1 MAATPPVESDTDL
14 DDLPIDQSSTSMFGI
29 YPMLALAIMIGIGLP
44 TGIWVMIREP
54 EMTPLEKTVESIEF
68 LKQGRTRTAYMQ
80 AIQMLDDGVAEPEIG
95 GSLEYVIGVAL
106 FRKAERVSQ
115 EAAVGYEGIVE
126 PTYRLAMRY
135 LEKANQKSLLVE
147 LIPSW
152 QYALGSCYYNLGQI
166 YDAREIL
173 ESAYDIAEENRD
185 DIILML
191 AQCYLDP
198 NVLKSALVH
207 PTNIIEQHKKRTEI
221 IQALKYEFDIPEPND
236 IDADSETDPETNA
249 EEIELTEIEKR
260 YLATLCLA
268 DLQRQDGDLEGATRT
283 IQNIKVLDVGDE
295 LSQERLAVLHD
306 KLLIL
311 KARVHLDQKE
321 MEEARKLLS
330 EIINSKSGLDQK
342 SILTGHFLLGMTYAA
357 EDRFDIA
364 LKHLSKPTAVSDSAV
379 YFPANMYAGDIAR
392 KRGFHEEALVY
403 FLHALSNVGS
413 TDQFANPW
421 IDLDESR
428 KMIRNAWNDWGDS
441 DSNEQYRFAQELTQ
455 KMVPLFSIGYTN
467 ELTALVSRKRAELI
481 SREYESQ
488 KNKSIKLKE
497 VQDSWKTAGHAY
509 AQLANSS
516 RATNRYSQ
524 ILWESSEFYRQG
536 NDFENALRMLN
547 RFIASNPRTGLL
559 AAYNFKAKL
568 LLDLDGYDD
577 EPRLD
582 QAIQLLQATIH
593 DYPKDQLVYD
603 TQLLLG
609 RALLENGET
618 EQAIKVWRSL
628 ILESPLTPEAAEWQ
642 QALFALGRTLFHVTE
657 TRPDF
662 LRPKQDTLQQAQSP
676 RQDQRYEQVEEAIQ
690 WLDEFVRR
698 IPEHESIHE
707 ARWLLAKGLRFRA
720 RRPESQLRMAE
731 TENMKQELNSEIYR
745 YLDQSSQQYR
755 ILSEELS
762 LLDQRGKL
770 NSLTRQFLRDSFFE
784 PAHIQF
790 DLGQFEND
798 DDSYRKAI
806 DLYSNAAFY
815 FTGEPVVLVAYF
827 RIAECYRNLQA
838 YAEARRQLE
847 QARVILTQIPE
858 PFPQSSTNFTKQEWE
873 QLLEQ
878 SIRLYDLA
886 IGASPQTL
894 N

>member
-14 DDLPIDQSSTSMFGI
+14 DDLPIEQSSTSMFGI
-29 YPMLALAIMIGIGLP
+29 YPMLALAIIIGIGLP
-44 TGIWVMIREP
+44 TGIWVMISEP

-68 LKQGRTRTAYMQ
+68 LRQGRTRTAYMQ

-135 LEKANQKSLLVE
+135 LERANQKSLMVE

-152 QYALGSCYYNLGQI
+152 QYALGSCYYKLGQI

-173 ESAYDIAEENRD
+173 ESAYDIAEEDRD

-198 NVLKSALVH
+198 NVLKSSLVH
-207 PTNIIEQHKKRTEI
+207 PTNIIEQHKKRSEI
-221 IQALKYEFDIPEPND
+221 IQGLRHEFSIPEPQLS
-236 IDADSETDPETNA
+236 DADSEAGEVPETDKL
-249 EEIELTEIEKR
+249 EYSELEKR
-260 YLATLCLA
+260 HLATLCLA
-268 DLQRQDGDLEGATRT
+268 DLQRQDGDLVAATQT
-283 IQNIKVLDVGDE
+283 ANSIKELDFVDE
-295 LSQERLAVLHD
+295 LSLERLAELHD
-306 KLLIL
+306 NLIIL
-311 KARVHLDQKE
+311 KARILLDQKKP
-321 MEEARKLLS
+321 EEARELLS
-330 EIINSKSGLDQK
+330 QIIDMKSGLEQK
-342 SILTGHFLLGMTYAA
+342 LILQGHFLMGMTYAA
-357 EDRFDIA
+357 EDRFDVA
-364 LKHLSKPTAVSDSAV
+364 LKHFSKPAAVSDSTV

-392 KRGFHEEALVY
+392 KRGLHEESLTY
-403 FLHALSNVGS
+403 FLHALSNVES

-421 IDLDESR
+421 IDLDEAR
-428 KMIRNAWNDWGDS
+428 QLIRNAWEDWGNS
-441 DSNEQYRFAQELTQ
+441 ESYEQYRLAHELTQ
-455 KMVPLFSIGYTN
+455 KMVPLFSAGYTN
-467 ELTALVSRKRAELI
+467 GLTALVSRKRAELI
-481 SREYESQ
+481 SHEYESQ
-488 KNKSIKLKE
+488 TNDVIKFQD
-497 VQDSWKTAGHAY
+497 VQDHWKNVGHAY

-516 RATNRYSQ
+516 RATNRYAQ
-524 ILWESSEFYRQG
+524 TLWESSEYYRRG
-536 NDFENALRMLN
+536 NDFENALRMLD
-547 RFIASNPRTGLL
+547 RYIASNPRTGLP
-559 AAYNFKAKL
+559 AAFNFKAKL
-568 LLDLDGYDD
+568 LLDLDGYDE
-577 EPRLD
+577 EPRIE
-582 QAIQLLQATIH
+582 QAIQILQATIR

-603 TQLLLG
+603 AQLLLG
-609 RALLENGET
+609 RALLENGQTDE
-618 EQAIKVWRSL
+618 AIEVWRSL
-628 ILESPLTPEAAEWQ
+628 ILESPLTPEATEWQ

-662 LRPKQDTLQQAQSP
+662 LQLKPKTPAKAQSP
-676 RQDQRYEQVEEAIQ
+676 QQDQRYERVEEAIQ

-698 IPEHESIHE
+698 IPDHESIHE

-731 TENMKQELNSEIYR
+731 TENMKQELKSEIYR
-745 YLDQSSQQYR
+745 YLDQSSQQYQ

-770 NSLTRQFLRDSFFE
+770 DSISKQFLRDSYFE

-815 FTGEPVVLVAYF
+815 FAGQPVILIAYY
-827 RIAECYRNLQA
+827 RIAECYRNLNA

-847 QARVILTQIPE
+847 QARVILNQIPG
-858 PFPQSSTNFTKQEWE
+858 PFPQTSTNFTKQEWE
-873 QLLEQ
+873 KLLEQ

-886 IGASPQTL
+886 IDTDPQTF